1 MVKGKL
7 VFASEMD
14 DITIEN
20 IRRKFEKL
28 VGEPIQFETAI
39 DSSILGGFWLLLTEK
54 PIRYLTTA

>member
-20 IRRKFEKL
+20 IRCKFEKL
-28 VGEPIQFETAI
+28 VGGTHPV
-39 DSSILGGFWLLLTEK
+39 
-54 PIRYLTTA
+54 